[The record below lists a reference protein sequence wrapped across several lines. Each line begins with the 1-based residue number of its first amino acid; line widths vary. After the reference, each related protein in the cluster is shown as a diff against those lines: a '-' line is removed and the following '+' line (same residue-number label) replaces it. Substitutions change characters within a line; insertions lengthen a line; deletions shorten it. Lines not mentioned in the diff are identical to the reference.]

1 MEKNIYEK
9 DGREKEDE
17 QKNFND
23 KDNQDELS
31 ISYMDY
37 RYVYIVN
44 KILY

>member
-17 QKNFND
+17 QKNLND

-37 RYVYIVN
+37 RYV
-44 KILY
+44 